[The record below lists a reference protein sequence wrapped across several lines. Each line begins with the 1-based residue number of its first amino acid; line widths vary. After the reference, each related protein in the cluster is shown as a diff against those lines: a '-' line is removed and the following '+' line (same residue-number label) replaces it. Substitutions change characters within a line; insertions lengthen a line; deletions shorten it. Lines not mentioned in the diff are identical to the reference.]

1 MADSMRFVDATGA
14 MGGCW
19 ATRGVEANAG
29 GIGETPGGAQRR
41 PACQSRREIMESAI

>member
-1 MADSMRFVDATGA
+1 

-29 GIGETPGGAQRR
+29 GIGKTPRAVQRR
-41 PACQSRREIMESAI
+41 PARPSRREIVESTI